1 MIPVP
6 LKRDGPGLRRCYS
19 IGRTRMRSEEQ
30 AGTEV
35 LRQETLE
42 VYRDHSGALTSYA
55 RRLTSDASLA
65 QDALQ
70 ETFLR
75 FFLVRMQGEI
85 IRNPSAWLHRVMHN
99 YICET
104 VRSSA
109 VQACVALDDEA
120 LGKAQVEPETG
131 SIEWEDAFRALLAP
145 REFECLKLRTE
156 GLDYSEIANAMSIRP
171 GTVGALLH
179 RVGQKMRHALKRR
192 GNR

>member
-1 MIPVP
+1 M
-6 LKRDGPGLRRCYS
+6 K
-19 IGRTRMRSEEQ
+19 SEEQ

-42 VYRDHSGALTSYA
+42 VYRNHSGLLTSYA
-55 RRLTSDASLA
+55 RRLTSDLALA
-65 QDALQ
+65 QDAVQ

-85 IRNPSAWLHRVMHN
+85 IRNPSAWLHRVLHN
-99 YICET
+99 YVCET

-120 LGKAQVEPETG
+120 LRKAQVEPDTG
-131 SIEWEDAFRALLAP
+131 NFEWEDAFKAMLAP
-145 REFECLKLRTE
+145 REFECLRLRTE
-156 GLDYSEIANAMSIRP
+156 GLDYNEIANAMSIRP

-179 RVGQKMRHALKRR
+179 RVGQKMRLGFRR
-192 GNR
+192 SGGH